1 MSIAKIYAD
10 GAYDTRECYE
20 VAAKKEADLVVPPRT
35 NAVLW
40 ENGHPRNMAI
50 ILIGLIGMAMWM
62 VITGYHKRSIAENAM
77 YRLKQ
82 LFGGGLASRKFKT
95 QESEVHAR
103 IAAMNTMTY
112 LGMPV
117 SVRVRVNPS

>member
-1 MSIAKIYAD
+1 MLRSGSEK
-10 GAYDTRECYE
+10 RS
-20 VAAKKEADLVVPPRT
+20 R
-35 NAVLW
+35 
-40 ENGHPRNMAI
+40 
-50 ILIGLIGMAMWM
+50 LIGSTAYKYRTLGKWTSSKYGDHTNWIDLMAMWM